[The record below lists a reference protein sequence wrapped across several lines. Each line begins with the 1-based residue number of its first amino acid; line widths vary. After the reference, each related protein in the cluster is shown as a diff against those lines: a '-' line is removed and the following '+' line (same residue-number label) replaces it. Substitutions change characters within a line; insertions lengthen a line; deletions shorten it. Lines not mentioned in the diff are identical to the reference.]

1 MNELPNTEHLAWRKS
16 TRSGPQGGDC
26 VEVAE
31 LPDGGVAV
39 RNSKDHEGARL
50 RFTSAEWTAFI
61 GGVKDGEFDR

>member
-1 MNELPNTEHLAWRKS
+1 VNEILNPELLVWRKS
-16 TRSGPQGGDC
+16 SRSGPQGGNC

-39 RNSKDHEGARL
+39 RDSKHPEGSPL
-50 RFTSAEWTAFI
+50 LFTLAEWRAFV